1 MDNRAWQTLRIL
13 SACLLAYGFA
23 KLFALKEEYWGLITA
38 IVVTQPIL
46 DDTLRASRNRIVGTL
61 IGAAAGFVV
70 LKVVQQGL
78 PLLPLFWLA
87 LVPLAILTAI
97 RQDLRLSCITL
108 IVVVLIPSA
117 GPPFER
123 PVDRV
128 LGILVGT
135 MGSVIAAVVIHPRR
149 REAKL

>member
-1 MDNRAWQTLRIL
+1 
-13 SACLLAYGFA
+13 LLAYGFA
-23 KLFALKEEYWGLITA
+23 KLFALKEDYWGLITA
-38 IVVTQPIL
+38 IVVTQPAL
-46 DDTLRASRNRIVGTL
+46 DDTLRASRNRILGTL
-61 IGAAAGFVV
+61 IGAAMGFVV
-70 LKVVQQGL
+70 LEAVQHGL
-78 PLLPLFWLA
+78 PLLPLFWAA
-87 LVPLAILTAI
+87 LVPLALLTAM

-135 MGSVIAAVVIHPRR
+135 MGSVVAAAVIHQRR
-149 REAKL
+149 QGA